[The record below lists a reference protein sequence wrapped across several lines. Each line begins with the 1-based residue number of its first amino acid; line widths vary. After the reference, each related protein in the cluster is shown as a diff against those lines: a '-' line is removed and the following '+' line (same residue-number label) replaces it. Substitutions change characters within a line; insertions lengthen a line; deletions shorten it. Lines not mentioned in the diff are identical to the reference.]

1 MRDDEIAING
11 ENRCWGVE
19 WFVIF
24 RYMKVFTWCNIL
36 FLIIVVL
43 LICAAPVIFT
53 QGALFGWEFFDL
65 SDKGTIGDTIGG
77 ITAPI
82 VGLLSVFLLWLTLKE
97 QLEFNK
103 RQDEINKDQQKFND
117 ANRILSMESHILH
130 LDENLYYAYTCFARA
145 FEGHGVSSL
154 RLLVSRTDND
164 IAIVQS
170 ELEFLIDRVHII
182 ETALCSMVDY
192 INKSS
197 LVAEE
202 RKSTIA
208 MAELYLSYIHGFYG
222 DVTAGK
228 IQLIHAVADLHCEEL
243 DAQDPDEQIK
253 GKTRLYR
260 DRTQM
265 YLDICHKELKELA
278 V

>member
-1 MRDDEIAING
+1 
-11 ENRCWGVE
+11 
-19 WFVIF
+19 
-24 RYMKVFTWCNIL
+24 MKVFTWCNIL

-103 RQDEINKDQQKFND
+103 RQDKINKEQQKFND

-130 LDENLYYAYTCFARA
+130 LDENLNYGYTCFDRA

-154 RLLVSRTDND
+154 RLLVSRTDDD
-164 IAIVQS
+164 IIIAQS
-170 ELEFLIDRVHII
+170 ELEYIIDRSHII

-192 INKSS
+192 IKKSS
-197 LVAEE
+197 LMAEE
-202 RKSTIA
+202 RQSTIA
-208 MAELYLSYIHGFYG
+208 MAELYLSYIHSFYS
-222 DVTAGK
+222 DVTK
-228 IQLIHAVADLHCEEL
+228 ERIKLIPAIADLHWEAL
-243 DAQDPDEQIK
+243 GAQNPYEQIK
-253 GKTRLYR
+253 RKTEKYQ

-265 YLDICHKELKELA
+265 YLDICHKELA

>member
-1 MRDDEIAING
+1 
-11 ENRCWGVE
+11 
-19 WFVIF
+19 
-24 RYMKVFTWCNIL
+24 MKVFTCRNIL
-36 FLIIVVL
+36 FLGIVAL
-43 LICAAPVIFT
+43 LICAATVIFT
-53 QGALFGWEFFDL
+53 QSALFGWEIFDL

-103 RQDEINKDQQKFND
+103 RQDKINKEQQKFND

-130 LDENLYYAYTCFARA
+130 LDENLNYGYTCFGRA

-154 RLLVSRTDND
+154 RLLVSRTDDD
-164 IAIVQS
+164 IIIVQS

-192 INKSS
+192 VKSSS
-197 LVAEE
+197 LVSEE
-202 RKSTIA
+202 IKSSIA
-208 MAELYLSYIHGFYG
+208 VAELYLNYVHDFYSN
-222 DVTAGK
+222 VTK
-228 IQLIHAVADLHCEEL
+228 ERIKLIPAIADLHWEAL
-243 DAQDPDEQIK
+243 GAQNPYEQIK
-253 GKTRLYR
+253 RKTELYQK
-260 DRTQM
+260 RTQL
-265 YLDICHKELKELA
+265 YLDICHNELA

>member
-1 MRDDEIAING
+1 
-11 ENRCWGVE
+11 
-19 WFVIF
+19 
-24 RYMKVFTWCNIL
+24 MKVFTLRNIL
-36 FLIIVVL
+36 FLGIVVL
-43 LICAAPVIFT
+43 ILCAATVIFA
-53 QGALFGWEFFDL
+53 QSALFGWEIFDL
-65 SDKGTIGDTIGG
+65 SDKGTVGDTIGG

-82 VGLLSVFLLWLTLKE
+82 VGLLSVFLLWLTLNE
-97 QLEFNK
+97 QLEFNE
-103 RQDEINKDQQKFND
+103 RQDAINKEQRKFND
-117 ANRILSMESHILH
+117 ANRILAMESHILH
-130 LDENLYYAYTCFARA
+130 LDENLNYGYTCFGRA

-154 RLLVSRTDND
+154 RLLVCRTDND
-164 IAIVQS
+164 IVIVQS

-182 ETALCSMVDY
+182 ETALCSMIDY

-228 IQLIHAVADLHCEEL
+228 IQLIYAVADLYWEEF

-253 GKTRLYR
+253 GKTRLYQ

-265 YLDICHKELKELA
+265 YLDICHKELA